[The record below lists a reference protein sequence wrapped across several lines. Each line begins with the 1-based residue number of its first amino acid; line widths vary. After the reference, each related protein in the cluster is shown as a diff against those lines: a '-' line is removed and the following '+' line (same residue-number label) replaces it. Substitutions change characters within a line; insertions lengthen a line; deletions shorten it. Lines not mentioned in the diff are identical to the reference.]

1 MMGDVLCQGLMI
13 PMDSEGDNLKEVGRT
28 STTPPVSGCR
38 RDARGVSLGL
48 NGLREGPVGA

>member
-1 MMGDVLCQGLMI
+1 MGDVLCQGLMI